1 MAGMSIMKLFGM
13 GALLWLVA
21 GAGCASPPNGTYWS
35 IPTGHTQADFDRD
48 WHQCAVHSQLSHEGW
63 YDGQTPLPSPP
74 DHPQQNT
81 QRFFVHKSTN
91 AMIETCMASRGYRVE

>member
-21 GAGCASPPNGTYWS
+21 GSGCASPVKGTYWS
-35 IPTGHTQADFDRD
+35 IPAGHTQADFDRD
-48 WHQCAVHSQLSHEGW
+48 WHHCAVHSQLSQGGW
-63 YDGQTPLPSPP
+63 YSGQPPLPSPP

-81 QRFFVHKSTN
+81 KLFITHKSTN
-91 AMIETCMASRGYRVE
+91 GMIETCMASRGYRVE